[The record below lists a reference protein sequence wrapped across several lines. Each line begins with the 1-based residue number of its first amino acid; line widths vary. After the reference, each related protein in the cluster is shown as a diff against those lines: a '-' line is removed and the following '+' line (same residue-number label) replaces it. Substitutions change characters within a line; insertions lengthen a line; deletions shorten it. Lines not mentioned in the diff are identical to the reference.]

1 MLLVL
6 RVDKDLAWN
15 ELARV
20 MHPEEAEPLDEEGL
34 KREAA
39 RLRKRFQHVK
49 ERLLELKK
57 AIAPET
63 H

>member
-1 MLLVL
+1 
-6 RVDKDLAWN
+6 
-15 ELARV
+15 
-20 MHPEEAEPLDEEGL
+20 MHPDETDPLDEEGL

-49 ERLLELKK
+49 ERLLELRK
-57 AIAPET
+57 AIASGT